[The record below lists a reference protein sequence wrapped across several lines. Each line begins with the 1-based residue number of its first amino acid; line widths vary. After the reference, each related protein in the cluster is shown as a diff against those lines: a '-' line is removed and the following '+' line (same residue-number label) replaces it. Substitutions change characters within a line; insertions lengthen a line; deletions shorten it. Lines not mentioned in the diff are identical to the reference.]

1 MATEFNTGS
10 DASLD
15 EAVKSRYEANSNT
28 NAFTD
33 NEKNK
38 LSGIAT
44 GAEPNAVNSVNGA
57 TGAVNLNA
65 DDIDDSSTNHKFAT
79 AAQLNKINGIE
90 AGATAD
96 QTGSE
101 IVSAIDAE
109 LGGSTWQTGGSGGGG
124 PADRV
129 SGVAQ
134 NRILGRVSAGSGDSE
149 ELTAADVRALLNVS
163 DGASPDQSGSEIKA
177 LYEGQSDTNAF
188 TNAEKSKLSGVAA
201 GATANSGA
209 LADADTVATS
219 NIDDGAVTLPKL
231 AQVAT
236 NRLLGRTSSGT
247 GQVEVLNGSAVR
259 AILNVLSAS
268 NLASTSNGQGASLVG
283 LEDSG
288 ALFTA
293 SDVEAALQE
302 LATKLDNY
310 GDVVTLDQSDVV
322 LQGGQDVIVFD
333 AGGDSTVARPTQSAT
348 KTVIWFNHG
357 PAMPTNLGT
366 YDIAVG
372 GGFGVASV
380 NSQSGA
386 SYTLSLA
393 DAGLNVDMTSTAANT
408 VTIPTNATAAFAIG
422 ATISITRL
430 GAGPTTVSGASGV
443 SVNGVSG
450 GSVDIN
456 NRYSGCVLRKIGTD
470 AWVVQGDI
478 T

>member
-10 DASLD
+10 DASLN
-15 EAVKSRYEANSNT
+15 EAVKSRYEANADT

-33 NEKNK
+33 NEKSK
-38 LSGIAT
+38 LSGIPA
-44 GAEPNAVNSVNGA
+44 GAEPNAVDSVNGA

-65 DDIDDSSTNHKFAT
+65 DDIDDGSTNHKFAT
-79 AAQLNKINGIE
+79 AAQLSKLNGIE
-90 AGATAD
+90 TGATAD

-109 LGGSTWQTGGSGGGG
+109 LGGSTWQSGGGGGGG

-129 SGVAQ
+129 IDVAQ
-134 NRILGRVSAGSGDSE
+134 NRILGRVSTGTGDSE

-163 DGASPDQSGSEIKA
+163 DGASPDQNGAEIKT
-177 LYEGQSDTNAF
+177 LYEGQSNTNAF
-188 TNAEKSKLSGVAA
+188 TDAEKSKLSGVAS
-201 GATANSGA
+201 GATANTGA
-209 LADADTVATS
+209 LADTDTVGTGE
-219 NIDDGAVTLPKL
+219 IDDAAVTLPKL
-231 AQVAT
+231 APIAT
-236 NRLLGRTSSGT
+236 NRLLGRTSGGT
-247 GQVEVLNGSAVR
+247 GEVQTLNSTAVR
-259 AILNVLSAS
+259 AILNVLSATS
-268 NLASTSNGQGASLVG
+268 LASNTSGQGASLIG

-293 SDVEAALQE
+293 ADVEAALQE

-333 AGGDSTVARPTQSAT
+333 AGGDSAVARPTQSAT

-357 PAMPTNLGT
+357 ASMPANLGT

-380 NSQSGA
+380 NTQTGA
-386 SYTLSLA
+386 AYTLSLA
-393 DAGLNVDMTSTAANT
+393 DAGLNVDMTSAAANT
-408 VTIPTNATAAFAIG
+408 VTIPTNASTAFAVG
-422 ATISITRL
+422 ATISITQL
-430 GAGPTTVSGASGV
+430 GAGPTTVDGAGGV
-443 SVNGVSG
+443 AVNGVSG

-456 NRYSGCVLRKIGTD
+456 NQYSGCVLRKIGTD
-470 AWVVQGDI
+470 AWVIQGDI

>member
-1 MATEFNTGS
+1 MATEFNTGG

-15 EAVKSRYEANSNT
+15 EAVKSRYEANSDT

-33 NEKNK
+33 SEKTK

-44 GAEPNAVNSVNGA
+44 GAEPNAVDSVNGEI
-57 TGAVNLNA
+57 GAVNLNA
-65 DDIDDSSTNHKFAT
+65 DDIDDNGTSHRFAT
-79 AAQLNKINGIE
+79 AAQLSKINGIE

-109 LGGSTWQTGGSGGGG
+109 LGGSTWQSGGGGG

-129 SGVAQ
+129 SNVAS
-134 NRILGRVSAGSGDSE
+134 NRILGRVSSGSGDSE

-163 DGASPDQSGSEIKA
+163 DGASPDQTGAEIKS
-177 LYEGQSDTNAF
+177 LYEGQSNTNAF
-188 TNAEKSKLSGVAA
+188 TDAEQSKLSDVAA
-201 GATANSGA
+201 GATSNSGA
-209 LADADTVATS
+209 LADADTVGTAA
-219 NIDDGAVTLPKL
+219 IDNGAVTLPKL

-236 NRLLGRTSSGT
+236 NRLLGRTSGGT
-247 GQVEVLNGSAVR
+247 GQVEVLNASAVR
-259 AILNVLSAS
+259 AILNVLTAS
-268 NLASTSNGQGASLVG
+268 NLSSNSGGQGASLIG

-293 SDVEAALQE
+293 ADVESALQE

-333 AGGDSTVARPTQSAT
+333 AAGNSAAARPTQSAT

-357 PAMPTNLGT
+357 PAMPANLGT

-380 NSQSGA
+380 NTQTGA

-393 DAGLNVDMTSTAANT
+393 DAGLNVDMTSAAANT
-408 VTIPTNATAAFAIG
+408 VTIPTNATVGFADG
-422 ATISITRL
+422 ATISVTRL
-430 GAGPTTVSGASGV
+430 GAGPTSVDGANGV

-456 NRYSGCVLRKIGTD
+456 NQYSGCVLRKIGTD
-470 AWVVQGDI
+470 AWVIQGDI
-478 T
+478 S